1 MNAYLLRIIICLE
14 MNRFDKAEEYLDA
27 VKKFLSSAPEDVSKL
42 LFRMGMQVRKE
53 NYEKAYVYY
62 GQLSELLADIWKEEE

>member
-1 MNAYLLRIIICLE
+1 

-27 VKKFLSSAPEDVSKL
+27 VKKFLSNAPEDISKL

-53 NYEKAYVYY
+53 NYEKSYVYY
-62 GQLSELLADIWKEEE
+62 EQLSGLLADIWNEEE